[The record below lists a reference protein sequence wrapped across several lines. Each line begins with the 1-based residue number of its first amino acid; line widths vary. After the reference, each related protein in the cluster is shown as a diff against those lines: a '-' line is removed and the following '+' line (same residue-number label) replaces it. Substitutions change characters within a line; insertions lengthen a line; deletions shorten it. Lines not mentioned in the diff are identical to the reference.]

1 MAPRRHP
8 GWAPLV
14 VTSVEVESIAA
25 GGDGVAKA
33 EGLVIFLPRTAP
45 GDAGR
50 ARVTVKGR
58 FARGAMEAL
67 ERPAAIRV
75 DPPCEHYTRDKCG
88 GCQLQHMSYESQ
100 LAAKGKIIAD
110 SITRIG
116 RRAVAPPLVEPSPA
130 QWRYR
135 RKLTLALRR
144 RGDGWIAGLHPYDDP
159 VGIFDLR
166 DCPITAEPVVAAWKE
181 VLQAAHLLPDA
192 RELRGSLLM
201 LGDRS
206 SFALEGGQAWPSAE
220 RFFEAVPVLGSLWW
234 TREGGSRRLLADR
247 QAAEPASASFAQVN
261 PAVAPTLH
269 QRVVERV
276 NAFKPRRVVDAYAGS
291 GETAVALASGGAR
304 ITAIELDR
312 AASKRCAALLPEGSS
327 SIAGK
332 VEDHLASSLPADVVI
347 LNPPRAGVDEQVT
360 TVLRESSPRPR
371 AIVYVS
377 CNPATLARDIA
388 RLPGWR
394 IESLDAFDMFPQTAH
409 VETLCVLVPEAA

>member
-1 MAPRRHP
+1 MAPCGDP
-8 GWAPLV
+8 GWVAGV

-25 GGDGVAKA
+25 GGDGVARTD
-33 EGLVIFLPRTAP
+33 GLVIFLPRTAP

-58 FARGAMEAL
+58 FGRGTMEVL
-67 ERPAAIRV
+67 ERPAPVRV
-75 DPPCEHYTRDKCG
+75 EPPCEHYTRDRCG

-110 SITRIG
+110 SISRIG
-116 RRAVAPPLVEPSPA
+116 RRQVVAPVVERSPD

-144 RGDGWIAGLHPYDDP
+144 RGGGWIAGLHPYDDP
-159 VGIFDLR
+159 VGIFDLH

-181 VLQAAHLLPDA
+181 VMRAAAYLPDA
-192 RELRGSLLM
+192 VELRGSLLIV
-201 LGDRS
+201 GDS
-206 SFALEGGQAWPSAE
+206 SSLALEGGNAWPTAD
-220 RFFEAVPVLGSLWW
+220 RFFDAVPTLTSLWW
-234 TREGGSRRLLADR
+234 TREGGSRRLMADR
-247 QAAEPASASFAQVN
+247 EKTGAPTASFAQVN
-261 PAVAPTLH
+261 AAVATMLH

-276 NAFKPRRVVDAYAGS
+276 SEFRPERVVDAYAGS

-312 AASKRCAALLPEGSS
+312 AASRRCGALLPHGSS
-327 SIAGK
+327 AIAGK
-332 VEDHLASSLPADVVI
+332 VEDHLAASLPADVVI
-347 LNPPRAGVDEQVT
+347 LNPPRAGVDEEVT
-360 TVLRESSPRPR
+360 SVLRQSSPGLR

-377 CNPATLARDIA
+377 CNPATLARDIS

-394 IESLDAFDMFPQTAH
+394 IVALHAFDMFPQTAH